1 MKHAMGTKKKQWSA
15 IPHKTKWYTHKMAL
29 SLIHR
34 IDVNGMSSKTLME
47 KREIDRPVKTA
58 NKQKETIVLVIAV
71 SPVVKAC
78 LLFTTVA

>member
-34 IDVNGMSSKTLME
+34 IDVDGMSSKTLME
-47 KREIDRPVKTA
+47 KREIDRPVDTA
-58 NKQKETIVLVIAV
+58 NNRKDTIVIDVAV
-71 SPVVKAC
+71 SPVVEAC